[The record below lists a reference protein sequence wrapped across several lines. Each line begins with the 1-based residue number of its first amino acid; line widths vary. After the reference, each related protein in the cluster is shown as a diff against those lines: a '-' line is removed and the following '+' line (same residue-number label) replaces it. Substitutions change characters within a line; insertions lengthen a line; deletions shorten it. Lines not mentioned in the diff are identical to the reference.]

1 MFFKWLRPTKC
12 KVFQQSGLSKLSSQ
26 DSYILLWACWVL
38 NHYTILA
45 IYIWQKGSF
54 FSTFLLAK
62 ISLSL
67 ILYFGVMR
75 SMIITDVPQTIS
87 IDFEKQRNWGHF
99 LFYGLFWPN
108 FYVALKGKSK
118 RRPAN
123 IIKNVFSCKA
133 KVKIWKCILC
143 TFFQSHFRV
152 YFFVARSFDGKF
164 GTPLVLDC

>member
-99 LFYGLFWPN
+99 LFYGLFLTQ
-108 FYVALKGKSK
+108 FLCCLEGK
-118 RRPAN
+118 
-123 IIKNVFSCKA
+123 IKK
-133 KVKIWKCILC
+133 
-143 TFFQSHFRV
+143 
-152 YFFVARSFDGKF
+152 
-164 GTPLVLDC
+164 TPRQYHKECF